1 MPPSARARVQCTC
14 TLLPYPHECS
24 AAVKRRHELGQS
36 RLDRYNAE
44 DNARREHTNGP
55 QWQDVTGFNDDPI
68 DEDDHPLLEEDD
80 EQDEQD
86 NPGCF
91 AQRPLLTVENEEDS
105 DSAIFIIKH
114 D

>member
-1 MPPSARARVQCTC
+1 
-14 TLLPYPHECS
+14 
-24 AAVKRRHELGQS
+24 
-36 RLDRYNAE
+36 
-44 DNARREHTNGP
+44 
-55 QWQDVTGFNDDPI
+55 
-68 DEDDHPLLEEDD
+68 LLEEDD